1 MHKQSNVLSARKA
14 LKLVFATGLVLGSI
28 QAIAQSTT
36 SHSPYSKFGLGQ
48 MREDLLPQ
56 TRAMGGI
63 STAIRYQSGLPILN
77 MANPA
82 SYSAFSRTILEAGLY
97 GNSTQL
103 AKGDV
108 RDNTADFAFSHLA
121 VGIPLSQRFGGLAF
135 GLMPYSDVGYNA
147 TTLKRNANLLTLE
160 TSNGEGGINKAFF
173 GYGVSPLKGLSL
185 GANVGFL
192 FGELDDISSV
202 SFPNDP
208 SMYNARYKETRL
220 IRGATVDYGIQYSK
234 AISKKINLTV
244 GYSGSLNNTVKS
256 KTTFLAT
263 RTEPSSDPDFQNIAL
278 DTVLFQQGVS
288 REINLPMKHNVG
300 FTLSKGYN
308 WMIGADFKYADWS
321 YFQTRAGE
329 PTLGK
334 NYGVALGGQIKP
346 DPTSVKYW
354 NIVDYRLGFR
364 YNQTHIKYN
373 DKNINDMAVTV
384 GIGLPLPETNF
395 GLTFSRINISAEFGQ
410 QGSLSNNL
418 VRERYVNL
426 NLGFTLNDTWF
437 RRRSYD

>member
-1 MHKQSNVLSARKA
+1 MHKLSNVLSAQKA
-14 LKLVFATGLVLGSI
+14 LKLVIATGLILVNI
-28 QAIAQSTT
+28 QVYAQTTT

-56 TRAMGGI
+56 TRSMGGI
-63 STAIRYQSGLPILN
+63 STAVRYQSGLPILN
-77 MANPA
+77 IANPA
-82 SYSAFSRTILEAGLY
+82 SYSAFSRTIFEAGLY
-97 GNSTQL
+97 GNSTEL
-103 AKGDV
+103 AKGNAK
-108 RDNTADFAFSHLA
+108 DNTSDFAFSHLA
-121 VGIPLSQRFGGLAF
+121 IGVPLSQKFGGLAF

-147 TTLKRNANLLTLE
+147 TAVKSNANLVSLE
-160 TSNGEGGINKAFF
+160 TSSGEGGINKAFF
-173 GYGVSPLKGLSL
+173 GYGVSPIKGLSV
-185 GANVGFL
+185 GANIGFL
-192 FGELDDISSV
+192 FGELNDISSV
-202 SFPNDP
+202 SFPTDP
-208 SMYNARYKETRL
+208 SMYNARYRETRL

-234 AISKKINLTV
+234 AISRKLNLTV

-256 KTTFLAT
+256 KTTLLAT

-278 DTVLFQQGVS
+278 DTVSFQEGLA
-288 REINLPMKHNVG
+288 RKINLPMKHNIG

-308 WMIGADFKYADWS
+308 WMVGADFKYADWS
-321 YFQTRAGE
+321 DFQTRVGE
-329 PTLGK
+329 PSLGK
-334 NYGVALGGQIKP
+334 NYGFAVGGQIKP
-346 DPTSVKYW
+346 DPTSVRYW

-364 YNQTHIKYN
+364 YNQTQVKYN
-373 DKNINDMAVTV
+373 DRNINDMAVTV

-395 GLTFSRINISAEFGQ
+395 GMTFSRINISAEFGQ